1 MRDASGRPPDP
12 GGELNP
18 VEFSVIDVSFDAVAD
33 AGLREYLQNL
43 PTSFALPDEAV
54 DRLRA
59 TAAQLL
65 RESPVFRKFVEELSR
80 PR

>member
-1 MRDASGRPPDP
+1 MT
-12 GGELNP
+12 P
-18 VEFSVIDVSFDAVAD
+18 VEFSVVDMSFDAVAD

-65 RESPVFRKFVEELSR
+65 RDSPAFRKLVEELSR
-80 PR
+80 PQ